1 MANRIGRRRHMRRR
15 QHGGDGGNRSRRLGA
30 GLAGRLRAGGSP
42 GRYSWRR
49 PPARILAGRLGGR
62 VMESLLWYA
71 TRGAGMA
78 SLILFTAVGCLG
90 MLTVGRWQRPGW
102 PRFLT
107 AEFHSNLALLSI
119 VFLAIHILIAA
130 LDPYTSLGLGS
141 ALIPFSSPYRQFWLG
156 LGGVSMYLI
165 AAIIVTSLLRSRMGR
180 RKWRAVHWSAYAAW
194 APATMPNIRTGTDGG
209 TALGLLNLRRCV
221 LAGVA

>member
-1 MANRIGRRRHMRRR
+1 MANSIGRCRHMRRR

-30 GLAGRLRAGGSP
+30 GVAGRLRAGGSP
-42 GRYSWRR
+42 GRYSRRR

-107 AEFHSNLALLSI
+107 AEFHSNLALLSV

-130 LDPYTSLGLGS
+130 LDPYTS
-141 ALIPFSSPYRQFWLG
+141 LG

-180 RKWRAVHWSAYAAW
+180 RTWRAVHWSSYAAW
-194 APATMPNIRTGTDGG
+194 PLAIMHSIGT
-209 TALGLLNLRRCV
+209 
-221 LAGVA
+221 

>member
-1 MANRIGRRRHMRRR
+1 
-15 QHGGDGGNRSRRLGA
+15 
-30 GLAGRLRAGGSP
+30 
-42 GRYSWRR
+42 
-49 PPARILAGRLGGR
+49 
-62 VMESLLWYA
+62 MESLLWYA
-71 TRGAGMA
+71 TRGAGLV

-107 AEFHSNLALLSI
+107 AEFHSNLALLSV

-141 ALIPFSSPYRQFWLG
+141 ALLPFSSPYRQFWLG

-165 AAIIVTSLLRSRMGR
+165 AAIIATSLLRSRIGR
-180 RKWRAVHWSAYAAW
+180 RTWRAVHWSSYAAW
-194 APATMPNIRTGTDGG
+194 PLAIMHSVGTGTDGG
-209 TALGLLNLRRCV
+209 TAWGLLLVGGCV
-221 LAGVA
+221 LAVVACLVWRIAATRVARARIDTALPARTAVS